1 MFLHSLYGCLVCE
14 GEQWMIV
21 IELLNRGG
29 WMMWVILFVSV
40 IAMAITLERFVML
53 YLRAPLNVEK
63 FMAQIKSLIDARD
76 YKGAI
81 EACNIRTKH
90 PLPLIIKAGISKANR
105 REKEIERAMEEEMLR
120 AIPKIQRGIGF
131 LALLGNSSTLLGLLG
146 TIFGLVTAFSG
157 VSAAS
162 ASARQQVLAEG
173 ISMAMYTTAFGLI
186 VAVPILFSHQFISDR
201 AEKLFIQIEE
211 GASGLLLA
219 LAGRFKDIGAGS
231 LNQVKNEFNN

>member
-1 MFLHSLYGCLVCE
+1 
-14 GEQWMIV
+14 MIV
-21 IELLNRGG
+21 VELLNRGG
-29 WMMWVILFVSV
+29 WMMWVILMISV
-40 IAMAITLERFVML
+40 VAMAITLERVVML
-53 YLRAPLNVEK
+53 YLRAPLNVSK
-63 FMAQIKSLIDARD
+63 FMIEIKRLIDARD
-76 YKGAI
+76 YKAAI

-90 PLPLIIKAGISKANR
+90 PLPQIIKAGITKANR

-120 AIPKIQRGIGF
+120 ALPKLQRGIGF

-146 TIFGLVTAFSG
+146 TIFGLITAFSG

-162 ASARQQVLAEG
+162 ASARQQVLAAG

-201 AEKLFIQIEE
+201 SEKLIIQVEE

-219 LAGRFKDIGAGS
+219 LAGRLKDIS
-231 LNQVKNEFNN
+231 SVKSNQSQK